1 MDKVKCFICGTEFDR
16 DETDNCPYCSWFYEG
31 FERTC
36 DEHEYDEL
44 NHTTIAKAKENL
56 AKGLDK
62 WGDPLPKK

>member
-16 DETDNCPYCSWFYEG
+16 DKTDNCPYCDWFYEG
-31 FERTC
+31 FEG
-36 DEHEYDEL
+36 DFGEGEYDEI
-44 NHTTIAKAKENL
+44 NHTTIAKAKANL